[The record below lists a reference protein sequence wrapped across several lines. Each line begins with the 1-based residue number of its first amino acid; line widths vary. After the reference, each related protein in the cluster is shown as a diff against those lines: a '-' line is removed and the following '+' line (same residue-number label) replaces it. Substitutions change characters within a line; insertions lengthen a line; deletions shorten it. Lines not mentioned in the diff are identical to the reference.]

1 MIRNSLMIP
10 FNISLLCSG
19 HGFKLSPVIGKV
31 LSEMALGLPPSYD
44 LTLFRLDRFSS
55 DGDNW
60 NTLMT

>member
-1 MIRNSLMIP
+1 MKQSHNSTQY
-10 FNISLLCSG
+10 SLLCSG

-31 LSEMALGLPPSYD
+31 LSEMALGLQPSYD